1 VRSSG
6 RLLLGAVAFAALAL
20 QPAVALATPSPAPA
34 LSGVLIQPP
43 SAGFVEL
50 DSTVPGVVEGQFDA
64 NSFAKVNTSNP
75 SGVEKTL
82 ARDGFVDG
90 YGRTWVQQ
98 ATRHVLIE
106 IVVAFSGG
114 DGARRWL
121 TSSEVADKAD
131 PGYQHSIS
139 VSGIGSYY
147 GERYANATT
156 GVYEDVFA
164 FVKGND
170 FFIVGVG
177 TVSATDDLGNAAAD
191 QTKAQYAAAPD
202 ATIPKSQWPQ
212 SSTSSAFE
220 AGAMVFKI
228 VIGVVVIA
236 VVVLVIVL
244 ARRRGGVVSGVMPAV
259 AGFQMSPD
267 GAHWWDG
274 QQWRDAK
281 TDIPT
286 QAQRTADGQFWWD
299 GQQWRPVA

>member
-1 VRSSG
+1 MRGSG
-6 RLLLGAVAFAALAL
+6 RLRLAAVAFAALAL
-20 QPAVALATPSPAPA
+20 QQAVALATPSPAPA
-34 LSGVLIQPP
+34 LSSVLIRPP

-64 NSFAKVNTSNP
+64 KSFAKVNTSNP

-121 TSSEVADKAD
+121 SSSEVADKAD

-139 VSGIGSYY
+139 VSGIGAYY
-147 GERYANATT
+147 GERYANTTT

-170 FFIVGVG
+170 FFIVGVA
-177 TVSATDDLGNAAAD
+177 TVSATDDLGTTAAD

-202 ATIPKSQWPQ
+202 ATIPQSQWPQ
-212 SSTSSAFE
+212 SSTKSAFE
-220 AGAMVFKI
+220 AGALAAKI
-228 VIGVVVIA
+228 VIGAVLVA
-236 VVVLVIVL
+236 VVLLVIVL

-259 AGFQMSPD
+259 AAFQMSPD
-267 GAHWWDG
+267 GGHWWDG

-281 TDIPT
+281 ADIPPL
-286 QAQRTADGQFWWD
+286 AQRTADGQFWWD

>member
-1 VRSSG
+1 MRSSE
-6 RLLLGAVAFAALAL
+6 RPLVVALAFAALAL
-20 QPAVALATPSPAPA
+20 QAAVALATPSPNPA
-34 LSGVLIQPP
+34 LSGVLVRPP

-64 NSFAKVNTSNP
+64 NAFAKVNTSNP

-139 VSGIGSYY
+139 VSGIGAYY
-147 GERYANATT
+147 GERYANTTT

-170 FFIVGVG
+170 FFIIGVG
-177 TVSATDDLGNAAAD
+177 TVSATDDLGTAAAD

-220 AGAMVFKI
+220 AGALVFKV
-228 VIGVVVIA
+228 VIGVVLVG
-236 VVVLVIVL
+236 VVLLVIVL

-259 AGFQMSPD
+259 AAFQISPD
-267 GAHWWDG
+267 GGHWWDG
-274 QQWRDAK
+274 RQWRDAK
-281 TDIPT
+281 TDIPP
-286 QAQRTADGQFWWD
+286 QAQRTADGEFWWD
-299 GQQWRPVA
+299 GRQWRPVA

>member
-1 VRSSG
+1 MRSSG
-6 RLLLGAVAFAALAL
+6 LLLVAVVYAVLAL
-20 QPAVALATPSPAPA
+20 QPAIALATPSPAPA

-43 SAGFVEL
+43 TAGFVEL
-50 DSTVPGVVEGQFDA
+50 DSTVPGVVEGQFNA
-64 NSFAKVNTSNP
+64 SAFAKVNTSNP

-90 YGRTWVQQ
+90 FGRTWVQQ
-98 ATRHVLIE
+98 TTRHILIE

-114 DGARRWL
+114 DGAKKWL

-139 VSGIGSYY
+139 VSGIGAYY

-156 GVYEDVFA
+156 SVYEDVFA

-177 TVSATDDLGNAAAD
+177 TVSATDNLGTTAAD

-202 ATIPKSQWPQ
+202 VTIPRSQWPP

-220 AGAMVFKI
+220 AGALLYKI
-228 VIGVVVIA
+228 LVGVVLIA
-236 VVVLVIVL
+236 VVLLVIVL

-259 AGFQMSPD
+259 AAFQMSPD
-267 GAHWWDG
+267 GSHWWDG
-274 QQWRDAK
+274 RQWRDAK
-281 TDIPT
+281 ADIPP